1 MLALGIPSR
10 DAAGLQQVCKYRRLA
25 RLRQPSFST
34 AALVLGRSAG
44 PDVALVKSNPGPG
57 ECVSN
62 QCDAARA
69 GSKYVVARFG
79 VQRPGKGLDAI
90 QCDSVQRMPGYSPRV
105 CRGVGPAPRF
115 LAWHLGPAPR
125 VLAEYGKVMF
135 EWGGM

>member
-105 CRGVGPAPRF
+105 CRGGRTGTTLFSMALGSSPPR
-115 LAWHLGPAPR
+115 PCR
-125 VLAEYGKVMF
+125 VRQGDV
-135 EWGGM
+135 